1 MLEGVYD
8 RKGPP
13 EHESHVVERA
23 GGLLSV
29 VKETMADVFGLPA
42 MERSYTVRHGLA
54 ICDGNLAGSGL
65 SGKFEKSI

>member
-1 MLEGVYD
+1 
-8 RKGPP
+8 
-13 EHESHVVERA
+13 
-23 GGLLSV
+23 V